1 VSEHIPDAARAEQVP
16 HQHVPGVAYDVTD
29 ATTRLIHTLG
39 GGFFN
44 EPKYYDSN
52 RTPEAFR
59 AELEQ
64 TGKISSVIAGA
75 MGLSEQAREVVETAQ
90 AVARSEEPEDLLVVA
105 AWARD
110 PRDGLRL
117 RTTPAVLLA
126 LAAADRRTQPFVGRY
141 APAVL
146 RRADEVR
153 LTFATFRHLFQPGE
167 GARHKGG
174 LPHCLRK
181 GLARVLSE
189 CSPYELLKYNDDNRP
204 TFGDVLK
211 MVGGSRKLPG
221 KREGGW
227 PVSKAMFEYLVNG
240 RVVDDAPP
248 MLLARRR
255 FFATEDASEVT
266 PELVREAGLTWENV
280 VSHLG
285 SSKETWELAIPFMG
299 EMALTRN
306 LRNFEQAGI
315 SDAAWDEVC
324 RRLEGVEATV
334 QLPFRFFSAERQVST
349 PRAKEVLARLLDR
362 AVANVADLPGTTLVL
377 ADNSGSCVGC
387 AVSRGSDLRVAD
399 AGNTLAAVL
408 AKRVGLRATV
418 GVFGDSLVWVPF
430 EPGWSCLE
438 VKKRIDALAQHEER
452 SAHGALAVPQF
463 ARGAGVGGGTETGLW
478 WALDDVTRRRVR
490 FDRIVLLSD
499 LCCYTQ
505 GDANCGVDLKRYFG
519 AGATVQGLI
528 DRYRAAVN
536 PDVFVY
542 SVNLSGH
549 AQSQARPSGRR
560 THLLSGW
567 SERLFELLLDL
578 EADRAVATEGGR
590 AEPVA
595 VPTIEALR
603 LRYRR

>member
-1 VSEHIPDAARAEQVP
+1 MSDPILDAARAEQLP
-16 HQHVPGVAYDVTD
+16 HQHVPGVGYDVT
-29 ATTRLIHTLG
+29 APAVRLIHTLG

-59 AELEQ
+59 EELER
-64 TGKISSVIAGA
+64 TGKISSVILGE
-75 MGLSEQAREVVETAQ
+75 MGLTEQAREVVETAK
-90 AVARSEEPEDLLVVA
+90 AVAASEQPEDLLVIA

-110 PRDGLRL
+110 PKEGLRL

-126 LAAADRRTQPFVGRY
+126 LAASDDRTKPFVSRY
-141 APAVL
+141 AAAVL

-153 LTFATFRHLFQPGE
+153 VAFATFRHLFQPGD
-167 GARHKGG
+167 GARHKGS
-174 LPHCLRK
+174 LPHGLRK
-181 GLARVLSE
+181 GLARVLAG
-189 CSPYELLKYNDDNRP
+189 CSAYELLKYNDDNRP
-204 TFGDVLK
+204 TFADVLK

-221 KREGGW
+221 KGAAGW
-227 PVSKAMFEYLVNG
+227 PLPKALYDYLVNG
-240 RVVDDAPP
+240 VIGDDAPP

-255 FFATEDASEVT
+255 FFALKDAAEAT

-285 SSKETWELAIPFMG
+285 SGKEVWELVIPFMG

-315 SDAAWDEVC
+315 SDAAWDEVE
-324 RRLEGVEATV
+324 RRLESVERTV
-334 QLPFRFFSAERQVST
+334 QLPFRFFSAERAVTQ
-349 PRAKEVLARLLDR
+349 PRAKELLGRLLDR
-362 AVANVADLPGTTLVL
+362 AVANVPDLPGTTLLL

-408 AKRVGLRATV
+408 AKRVGRRATV

-430 EPGWSCLE
+430 DPERSCLD
-438 VKKRIDALAQHEER
+438 VKKHIDALAQTEER
-452 SAHGALAVPQF
+452 GEHGALAIPQYR
-463 ARGAGVGGGTETGLW
+463 RGAGVGQGTETGLW
-478 WALDDVTRRRVR
+478 WALDDVTKRGVR

-505 GDANCGVDLKRYFG
+505 GDVNCGVDLKPYFG

-536 PDVFVY
+536 PDVWVF

-549 AQSQARPSGRR
+549 AQSQLRPGDRR

-567 SERLFELLLDL
+567 SEKLFDLLLDL
-578 EADRAVATEGGR
+578 EAERAVATEGGR

-603 LRYRR
+603 LRYRC